1 MTIVSIEDNLFNQA
15 NITIA
20 HGGTVRWTNNGAN
33 MQHTVTSNGHAGAN
47 FACTPSSTEDFHSGL
62 LAHGAT
68 FRSPFP
74 DPRNFRLPLRF
85 PRLHDGRDRNRH
97 VILEDKFWRQVR
109 KELPWRRVTSI

>member
-1 MTIVSIEDNLFNQA
+1 MTRSGRRPKQQRPRGLGVCPPSRTPRKSSNQA

-20 HGGTVRWTNNGAN
+20 HGSTVRWTNNGAN

-68 FRSPFP
+68 FDHPFP
-74 DPRNFRLPLRF
+74 TPGTFAYHCDF
-85 PRLHDGRDRNRH
+85 HGCTMAGTAT
-97 VILEDKFWRQVR
+97 
-109 KELPWRRVTSI
+109 VT